1 MAKTLDFNKSK
12 KQYLPIILPDADK
25 TKLQLKT
32 PTKGLLT
39 ELMTMIPDTTGGLPS
54 EEDLNQLYEFCATL
68 MSRNKEGK
76 TVTREYLA
84 ELLDF
89 EDIIA
94 FFEAYTDF
102 VVEVSGSKN

>member
-12 KQYLPIILPDADK
+12 KQYLTIVLPDPDR
-25 TKLQLKT
+25 TRLQLKT

-54 EEDLNQLYEFCATL
+54 EEDLNQLYEFCARL
-68 MSRNKEGK
+68 MSRNKEVK
-76 TVTREYLA
+76 TVTGEYLA
-84 ELLDF
+84 TFLDF
-89 EDIIA
+89 EDLIA
-94 FFEAYTDF
+94 FFETYTDF